1 MKVDVQSNRK
11 FIKLKYK
18 LAWYA
23 GIVLSFLLYF
33 SGIIGLYIFLRKKYF
48 KKYFAVVLTYH
59 SVNDNNNSPDI
70 TVSQKNFDSQ
80 IAYLIRNFNIVS
92 IDKILDECR
101 YRTQLEDDTI
111 AITFD
116 DGYKDNYTHAY
127 PILKKYNAPFTIFV
141 STGYIDTTNM
151 LTKEE
156 IAAMHKDKITFGGH
170 TVTHKVL
177 SGLNREAATAEISGS
192 KSALEQIL
200 KENVKYFAYP
210 YGKKGRDFTNETMQ
224 IVKECGF
231 TAAFSTKNGCIDSN
245 GNYFALNRIGI
256 RNVPLFVFKSRLS
269 GIFENK
275 FITLLRVILGL

>member
-48 KKYFAVVLTYH
+48 KKYIAVVLTYH
-59 SVNDNNNSPDI
+59 RVNDNNNSPDI

-80 IAYLIRNFNIVS
+80 IAYLVRNFNIVS

-127 PILKKYNAPFTIFV
+127 PILKKYHAPFTIFV

-177 SGLNREAATAEISGS
+177 SGLNREAATSEISGS

-245 GNYFALNRIGI
+245 SNYFALNRIGI

>member
-1 MKVDVQSNRK
+1 MT
-11 FIKLKYK
+11 
-18 LAWYA
+18 
-23 GIVLSFLLYF
+23 
-33 SGIIGLYIFLRKKYF
+33 IIIALILPFHK
-48 KKYFAVVLTYH
+48 
-59 SVNDNNNSPDI
+59 
-70 TVSQKNFDSQ
+70 KNFDSQ

>member
-18 LAWYA
+18 IAWYA

-48 KKYFAVVLTYH
+48 KKYIAVVLTYH
-59 SVNDNNNSPDI
+59 RVNDNNNSPDI